1 MGLFR
6 ILDIVVV
13 PKASHRGANVA
24 SLWQHCVG
32 DCVKIDLGF
41 ETVGDVVFA

>member
-1 MGLFR
+1 MWFFR
-6 ILDIVVV
+6 IIDIVVV

-24 SLWQHCVG
+24 SLWQHYVD

-41 ETVGDVVFA
+41 EKVGDVVFA